1 MPPEGASAAPGVRLD
16 LLDRRLLFVTGKG
29 GVGKTTVASS
39 LALLAANRGKRTL
52 LCEIDAKGAIA
63 DALETGKTKF
73 QPTEVH
79 PRLWAMSMDTEAS
92 LREYLRL
99 FLRVPVVGR
108 IGPLARAFEFVA
120 TAAPGVREILIVGK
134 LGYEV
139 RERNWDLIVVD
150 ASPTGHIIGQLA
162 APQAINDLVSI
173 GPVRQQTGWILDI
186 LSDPLLTGLCIVT
199 TPEEMPVNET
209 IELTHRV
216 RSETSVSLAAI
227 VVNRVLP
234 ELFGRREEE
243 VFESLVEPDRAAA
256 LAKAVDGD
264 VQPVL
269 DGAGL
274 AVTLRRTGASHLE
287 RLRANVDPA
296 VPMLYVPY
304 QFARFH
310 GVRATNQVSAALSAE
325 LGY

>member
-1 MPPEGASAAPGVRLD
+1 MPPEGASALAKRVD
-16 LLDRRLLFVTGKG
+16 LLDRKLLFVTGKG
-29 GVGKTTVASS
+29 GVGKSTVASA
-39 LALLAANRGKRTL
+39 LALLAASRGRRTL
-52 LCEIDAKGAIA
+52 LCEIDAKGAVA
-63 DALETGKTKF
+63 DALETGHTGF
-73 QPTEVH
+73 QPAEVH

-99 FLRVPVVGR
+99 NLRVPMMGR

-120 TAAPGVREILIVGK
+120 TAAPGVREILMVGK
-134 LGYEV
+134 LAYEV
-139 RERNWDLIVVD
+139 RERNWDLVVVD
-150 ASPTGHIIGQLA
+150 ASPTGHIVGQLA
-162 APQAINDLVSI
+162 APQAINDLVNV

-186 LSDPLLTGLCIVT
+186 LSDPMRTGLVIVA

-209 IELTHRV
+209 IELTARV

-234 ELFGRREEE
+234 ELFGRGEEE
-243 VFESLVEPDRAAA
+243 VFDALIEPDRAAA

-269 DGAGL
+269 DGASL
-274 AVTLRRTGASHLE
+274 AVTLRRTGATHLE
-287 RLRANVDPA
+287 HLRANVDPA

-304 QFARFH
+304 LFSRSH
-310 GVRATNQVSAALSAE
+310 GLRATKQVAAALSAE